1 MYSSMFYWFS
11 LTALIIGALVQREI
25 LERKYD
31 DGPEYLASEL
41 AYPQALR
48 QLFFSLVSF
57 VIAVRWLAEDAVLEF
72 PPRAVLDPEA
82 QNVTDLTRMPMI
94 SQISQMYFRIY

>member
-1 MYSSMFYWFS
+1 MVVVVIKNLSFLSQDFVS
-11 LTALIIGALVQREI
+11 KIGLTAT

-82 QNVTDLTRMPMI
+82 QNV
-94 SQISQMYFRIY
+94 QILLVL